1 MPGSEG
7 VCSRDAGADVVRH
20 AVQMGQSAGLRAGFL
35 IKELPAEWVE
45 HRSATDILNA
55 PVA

>member
-1 MPGSEG
+1 VPGSEG